1 MDKKKIIRLI
11 IQIAVG
17 LLIAIGV
24 MNSQGAFESGIT
36 QADRI
41 LAIGNGFSVTAL
53 LYLSF
58 GMLVWISTTGVLD
71 IFSFAIQRGAHFLVP
86 FAAKKANDKF
96 YEFKVERE
104 AKRKKRGK
112 GQYMTLFVGLG
123 FLLVA
128 IVLTAAWYLVGDPGR

>member
-1 MDKKKIIRLI
+1 MQMDRKKIIRLV
-11 IQIAVG
+11 IQITIG
-17 LLIAIGV
+17 LCIAIGV
-24 MNSQGAFESGIT
+24 MSSQGAFSEGIT

-71 IFSFAIQRGAHFLVP
+71 IFSFALQKGAHFFLP
-86 FAAKKANDKF
+86 FAAKEANGKF
-96 YEFKVERE
+96 YEFKVEKE
-104 AKRKKRGK
+104 EKRKKRGK
-112 GQYMTLFVGLG
+112 GQYMTLLVGLG

-128 IVLTAAWYLVGDPGR
+128 IALTVAWYAI

>member
-1 MDKKKIIRLI
+1 MKKKVLRLV
-11 IQIAVG
+11 IQIVIG
-17 LLIAIGV
+17 LLISFGV
-24 MNSQGAFESGIT
+24 MTSQGAFVDGIS

-41 LAIGNGFSVTAL
+41 LAIGNGFSITAL

-58 GMLVWISTTGVLD
+58 GMIAWVSTTGVLD

-104 AKRKKRGK
+104 ARRKKKGK
-112 GQYMTLFVGLG
+112 PQYMTLLVGVG
-123 FLLVA
+123 FLVIA
-128 IVLTAAWYLVGDPGR
+128 IVLTVAWYSIESAH

>member
-1 MDKKKIIRLI
+1 MQMDKKKIIRLV
-11 IQIAVG
+11 IQITIG

-24 MNSQGAFESGIT
+24 MTSQGAFAQGIT

-71 IFSFAIQRGAHFLVP
+71 IFSFALQKGAHFFLP
-86 FAAKKANDKF
+86 FATKNANDKF
-96 YEFKVERE
+96 YEFKVEKE
-104 AKRKKRGK
+104 AKRKKNGN
-112 GQYMTLFVGLG
+112 GQYMTLLVGLG
-123 FLLVA
+123 FLLIA
-128 IVLTAAWYLVGDPGR
+128 IALTVAWYAI